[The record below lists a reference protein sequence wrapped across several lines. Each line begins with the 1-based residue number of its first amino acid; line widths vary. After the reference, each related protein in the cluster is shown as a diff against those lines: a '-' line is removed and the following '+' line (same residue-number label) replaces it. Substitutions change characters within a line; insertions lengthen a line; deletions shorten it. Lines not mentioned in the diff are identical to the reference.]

1 MSFEDG
7 LIIVIHKWVLEFQAK
22 TNWLPKLLVS
32 VGFHKKSLSGYEA
45 NGFYIKKKFRIHF
58 CYKRKK
64 KKIILKNNQ
73 LKCNS
78 NISMKR
84 MAKIISLFFL
94 SHCGKKFPLIC
105 LFNYFIL
112 QTST

>member
-1 MSFEDG
+1 MGFILKKNSEF
-7 LIIVIHKWVLEFQAK
+7 IFVINE
-22 TNWLPKLLVS
+22 
-32 VGFHKKSLSGYEA
+32 
-45 NGFYIKKKFRIHF
+45 KKKNF
-58 CYKRKK
+58 
-64 KKIILKNNQ
+64 ILKNNQ

-94 SHCGKKFPLIC
+94 SHCGKKVPLIC